1 MARSFL
7 FTSESVSEGHPDK
20 MADQI
25 SDAILDALIKQDKHS
40 RVGCETLVTTGLVIV
55 SGEITSGAHIDTTEI
70 VRDTIYDIG
79 YCSSDIG
86 FDHASC
92 SVIIA
97 LDKQSKDIA
106 QGVNEG
112 EGIDLKQG
120 AGDQGL
126 MFGFACNETDVLM
139 PLPITYSHR
148 LVKKQAEVRKS
159 GTLGWLRPDAKS
171 QVSVRYENGKPHS
184 IDTVVLSTQH
194 DEVVTY
200 DVLREGVIEEII
212 KPVLPA
218 KMVSKDTKFLVNPT
232 GRFVIGGP
240 HGDCGLT
247 GRKII
252 VDTYGGSAHHGGGAF
267 SGKDPSKVD
276 RSAAYA
282 MRHVAKN
289 VVSAGLAEKCE
300 VQVAYAIGVAQPV
313 SLMVNTFGTAMVP
326 EETIEELIL
335 QEFDLTPRGII
346 ETYDLLRPIYRKT
359 AAYGHFGRTEPE
371 FSWEL
376 TDKADSLRDAAGVKI

>member
-1 MARSFL
+1 
-7 FTSESVSEGHPDK
+7 

-70 VRDTIYDIG
+70 VRDTINDIG

-200 DVLREGVIEEII
+200 DV
-212 KPVLPA
+212 
-218 KMVSKDTKFLVNPT
+218 
-232 GRFVIGGP
+232 
-240 HGDCGLT
+240 
-247 GRKII
+247 
-252 VDTYGGSAHHGGGAF
+252 
-267 SGKDPSKVD
+267 
-276 RSAAYA
+276 
-282 MRHVAKN
+282 
-289 VVSAGLAEKCE
+289 
-300 VQVAYAIGVAQPV
+300 
-313 SLMVNTFGTAMVP
+313 
-326 EETIEELIL
+326 
-335 QEFDLTPRGII
+335 
-346 ETYDLLRPIYRKT
+346 
-359 AAYGHFGRTEPE
+359 
-371 FSWEL
+371 
-376 TDKADSLRDAAGVKI
+376 